1 MRGEDGSFSS
11 PLTRDGSFDALL
23 PGGGQ
28 SSTYGQDSQSGRSSS
43 GGHDHTSNNPGFGR
57 SYVRVTPFHRE
68 IKE

>member
-43 GGHDHTSNNPGFGR
+43 SGNYHDPDHNPGFGR
-57 SYVRVTPFHRE
+57 SYVRVSSGK